1 MKVFKKEQCENKG
14 AIALIMVIM
23 ITAITIVSS
32 VVVSLVNI
40 SEKQANYHF
49 SESEEAK
56 VDMDACLDDALMKL
70 ASSTSASGSFNLDTS
85 SVNCVYQISSIISDG
100 LKVVTSTASSTSDVG
115 FWESEIIALINVST
129 TPISINSY
137 KNNRLAYSSYAW
149 CGDSSC
155 SRGETCS
162 TCSADCGTCQVCGN
176 GTTEGTEVCDDG
188 NTTTEMCGDAIL
200 DDLGPYCNA
209 TCTASYDGGEVWD
222 DGNTVTEACGD
233 GVKQNGTYSNADCSA
248 TIVRSEVCD
257 YTGAECTPGGQAMT
271 SAVGC
276 TKNPYCTISCGG
288 CTSVCL

>member
-1 MKVFKKEQCENKG
+1 VIIKIMKELKKEQLKDQG

-56 VDMDACLDDALMKL
+56 VDMDACLDDALVRL

-85 SVNCVYQISSIISDG
+85 SVKCVYQISSVISSG
-100 LKVVTSTASSTSDVG
+100 LKIVTSTASSTSDVG
-115 FWESEIIALINVST
+115 FWETEIIALINVST
-129 TPISINSY
+129 TPISIDSY
-137 KNNRLAYSSYAW
+137 KNNKLAYSSYAW
-149 CGDSSC
+149 CGDASC

-162 TCSADCGTCQVCGN
+162 TCSADCGSCQTCGN
-176 GTTEGTEVCDDG
+176 GATEGTEAC
-188 NTTTEMCGDAIL
+188 
-200 DDLGPYCNA
+200 
-209 TCTASYDGGEVWD
+209 D

-233 GVKQNGTYSNADCSA
+233 GVKQVGSYCNATCTSVL
-248 TIVRSEVCD
+248 TLSETCD
-257 YTGAECTPGGQAMT
+257 YIGSECTPGGQAMT

-276 TKNPYCTISCGG
+276 TKNPYCTVTCGA
-288 CTSVCL
+288 CTSACL